1 MKNNIQYYSNTA
13 FNRAVT
19 SREIT
24 ATLKQTSASFLLY
37 KNGVFLQDAQQKIY
51 FDNIPADF
59 IAEIQHKYFLGKIE
73 ATEIY
78 GLDLSTL
85 SEDILKKLPE
95 HHTFH
100 LKEASFLSTE
110 DAALLAYA
118 QGLLI
123 WNQRHI
129 YCGTCGSKT
138 KSTQQGHSRKCPTCA
153 SFSFP
158 RIDPAVIVLIEYKRA
173 NQKPLCLLN
182 MHQLEDGYR
191 CSLFSGF
198 VEIGESLEDA
208 AIREMQEEVSLNVHN
223 IQYQASQPWPFPAT
237 MMIGLKAESSH
248 LDFTVDNE
256 EIKEARWFSPQELQ
270 EMVENK
276 KIIISKEGSISKFL
290 IEAWLKEH
298 L

>member
-1 MKNNIQYYSNTA
+1 MKNNTQYYSNAA
-13 FNRAVT
+13 FERSVT
-19 SREIT
+19 LRDFART
-24 ATLKQTSASFLLY
+24 DKDRCTSFVLY
-37 KNGVFLQDAQQKIY
+37 NKGVFLQSTQQNIFFELLPQTFIDKI
-51 FDNIPADF
+51 DS
-59 IAEIQHKYFLGKIE
+59 KYFLGKIE
-73 ATEIY
+73 HTEIY
-78 GLDLSTL
+78 GLDLSNL
-85 SEDILKKLPE
+85 SENLLKTLPE
-95 HHTFH
+95 HHTFQ
-100 LKEASFLSTE
+100 LKEASFLNVE

-118 QGLLI
+118 QGLFI

-138 KSTQQGHSRKCPTCA
+138 ESTQQGHSKKCPSCS

-173 NQKPLCLLN
+173 NQSPLCLLN
-182 MHQLEDGYR
+182 MHQLENGYR

-208 AIREMQEEVSLNVHN
+208 AIREMQEEVGLNIHN

-237 MMIGLKAESSH
+237 MMIGLKAESKY
-248 LDFTVDNE
+248 LDFTVDND

-270 EMVENK
+270 QMVEDK

-290 IEAWLKEH
+290 IEAWLKEY

>member
-19 SREIT
+19 SREMPT
-24 ATLKQTSASFLLY
+24 TLKQASTSFVLY
-37 KNGVFLQDAQQKIY
+37 NNGVFLQNAQRKIY
-51 FDNIPADF
+51 FDFIPEDF
-59 IAEIQHKYFLGKIE
+59 IEKVERPYFLGKIE
-73 ATEIY
+73 AIEIY
-78 GLDLSTL
+78 CLDLSTL
-85 SEDILKKLPE
+85 SEDILKKLPK
-95 HHTFH
+95 HHSFQ
-100 LKEASFLSTE
+100 LKEASFLNTE

-138 KSTQQGHSRKCPTCA
+138 KSIQQGHSRKCPTCA
-153 SFSFP
+153 SINFP

-173 NQKPLCLLN
+173 QQKPLCLLN
-182 MHQLEDGYR
+182 MHPLEDGYR

-208 AIREMQEEVSLNVHN
+208 AIREMQEEVDLKVHN

-248 LDFTVDNE
+248 LDFTVDND

-270 EMVENK
+270 QMVENK
-276 KIIISKEGSISKFL
+276 KIIISKESSISKFL